1 MISMISMISMIAS
14 LAEELDALVDLP
26 PLRLLL
32 WFSFSIGLV
41 WSLAVGLPLGIRIAW
56 QLGLDPRRRL
66 VLASSLSRASSGGSS
81 LMHSAPWPASRRSQS
96 RTARCGSSAE
106 THRVSRSRLRR
117 HASWMR
123 WLIGSAPPSSSEPTG
138 GLGRPIRR

>member
-1 MISMISMISMIAS
+1 MISMISMIAS

-66 VLASSLSRASSGGSS
+66 VLASSLSRFMAPFVALLGLLEPFFIRAPMISLIETTPPATTPFSSASD
-81 LMHSAPWPASRRSQS
+81 SARSRAFRIAASR
-96 RTARCGSSAE
+96 A
-106 THRVSRSRLRR
+106 
-117 HASWMR
+117 
-123 WLIGSAPPSSSEPTG
+123 
-138 GLGRPIRR
+138 